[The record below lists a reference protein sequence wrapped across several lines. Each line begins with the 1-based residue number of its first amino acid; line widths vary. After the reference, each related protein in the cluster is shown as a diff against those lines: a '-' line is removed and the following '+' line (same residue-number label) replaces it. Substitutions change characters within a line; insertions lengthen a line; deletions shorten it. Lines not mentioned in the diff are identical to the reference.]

1 VDSLAT
7 DRKQEHLRIASLC
20 DVQSGATTGLERYG
34 LWHCAMPEIR
44 LADVNTRTTFL
55 GHSLGA
61 PMLISAM
68 TGGTDRAGEI
78 NVHLAQAAQAYG
90 LPLNLGSL
98 RIGLEQPEMLHTY
111 RVRDAAPD
119 ILLMANLGAVQL
131 NYGVTVDACLL
142 AVRSID
148 ADALVLHLNPLQEAI
163 QPAGDTDFTRLIDK
177 IAILCAAAPFP
188 VLVKEVG
195 WGISPGLTRAL
206 VAAGVAA
213 IDLAG
218 SGGTSWSRVEAHRA
232 TSVQDTRVASAFDDW
247 GIPTAK
253 ALVLAREACPNIPL
267 IASGGIET
275 GVDIVKC
282 LALGANLVG
291 IARPLL
297 CAAMESAEA
306 TSQYVDVIL
315 RQMRIA
321 LFCLGVERVTELS
334 PAHLFERDA

>member
-1 VDSLAT
+1 LVT
-7 DRKQEHLRIASLC
+7 DRKQDHLRIAASQ
-20 DVQSGATTGLERYG
+20 DVRSGHATGLERYG
-34 LWHCAMPEIR
+34 LWHCALPEIR
-44 LADVNTRTTFL
+44 LADVSTRITFL

-61 PMLISAM
+61 PLLISAM
-68 TGGTDRAGEI
+68 TGGTERAGEI
-78 NVHLAQAAQAYG
+78 NLHLAQAAQAYG

-98 RIGLEQPEMLHTY
+98 RIGLEQPELLHTY
-111 RVRDAAPD
+111 SVREAAPD

-131 NYGVTVDACLL
+131 NYGVTVAACLQ
-142 AVRSID
+142 AVSSVG

-163 QPAGDTDFTRLIDK
+163 QPAGDTDFSRLIDK
-177 IAILCAAAPFP
+177 IAALCAAAPFP

-195 WGISPGLTRAL
+195 WGISPGLARAL

-213 IDLAG
+213 VDVAG

-232 TSVQDTRVASAFDDW
+232 DSGDAKKVASAFDDW

-253 ALVLAREACPNIPL
+253 ALVLAREACPDIPL

-297 CAAMESAEA
+297 GAAMESAEA
-306 TSQYVDVIL
+306 TRLQVDVIL

-321 LFCLGVERVTELS
+321 LFCLGVEHVTALS
-334 PAHLFERDA
+334 PAHIYLRDA

>member
-1 VDSLAT
+1 LVT
-7 DRKQEHLRIASLC
+7 DRKQDHLRIAASQ
-20 DVQSGATTGLERYG
+20 DVRSGHATGLERYG
-34 LWHCAMPEIR
+34 LWHCALPEIR
-44 LADVNTRTTFL
+44 LADVSTRITFL

-61 PMLISAM
+61 PLLISAM
-68 TGGTDRAGEI
+68 TGGTERAGEI
-78 NVHLAQAAQAYG
+78 NLHLAQAAQAYG

-98 RIGLEQPEMLHTY
+98 RIGLEQPELLHTY

-131 NYGVTVDACLL
+131 NYGVTIPACLQ
-142 AVRSID
+142 AVSSVE

-163 QPAGDTDFTRLIDK
+163 QPAGNTDFSRLIDK
-177 IAILCAAAPFP
+177 IAALCAAAPCP

-195 WGISPGLTRAL
+195 WGISPVLARTL
-206 VAAGVAA
+206 VEAGVAA
-213 IDLAG
+213 VDVAG

-232 TSVQDTRVASAFDDW
+232 DSAEDKRVASAFDDW
-247 GIPTAK
+247 GIPTAR
-253 ALVLAREACPNIPL
+253 ALVLAREACPDIPL

-297 CAAMESAEA
+297 GAAMESADA
-306 TSQYVDVIL
+306 TRLYVDVIL

-321 LFCLGVERVTELS
+321 LFCMGVERVTALS
-334 PAHLFERDA
+334 PAHVYLRDA